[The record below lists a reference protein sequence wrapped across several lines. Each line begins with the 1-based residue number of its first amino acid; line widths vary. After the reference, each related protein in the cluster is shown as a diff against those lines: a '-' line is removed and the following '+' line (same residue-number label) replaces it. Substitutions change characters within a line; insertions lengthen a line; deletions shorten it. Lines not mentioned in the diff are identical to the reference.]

1 MYFHSL
7 PIHLPEQMQ
16 WTFVTPILV
25 LALVFVQ
32 FTWMRWSVQAVRLTS
47 LTVLEALLSA
57 VLLSTHIQEYD
68 VKVCENSKIMCSGMI
83 MFAGLQVSNRGSL

>member
-16 WTFVTPILV
+16 WPFVTPILV
-25 LALVFVQ
+25 LALVFAQ
-32 FTWMRWSVQAVRLTS
+32 FTWMRWSVQAEKLTS

-57 VLLSTHIQEYD
+57 VLLSSHIQEYD
-68 VKVCENSKIMCSGMI
+68 AKVCKMI
-83 MFAGLQVSNRGSL
+83 ICIRVVKRTEGIKAGT